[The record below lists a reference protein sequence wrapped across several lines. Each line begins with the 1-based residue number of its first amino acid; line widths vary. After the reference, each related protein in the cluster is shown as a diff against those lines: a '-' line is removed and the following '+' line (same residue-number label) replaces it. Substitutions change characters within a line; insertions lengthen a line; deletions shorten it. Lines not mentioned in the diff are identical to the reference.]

1 MQRMQC
7 MDGMDMIT
15 MGTVCEWSSLEV
27 VGELEGE
34 VAVVEVE
41 EPQEADMVH
50 HPGVRSI
57 EW

>member
-1 MQRMQC
+1 